1 MLKQLSIKNY
11 ALIKESTIAFPKG
24 FTVITGE
31 TGAGKSIL
39 LGALG
44 LVLGNRAETDALY
57 DKTKKCIVEGVFD
70 ISEYQLNAFFTENDI
85 DFEKETSIRR
95 EISSEGK
102 SRAFI
107 NDTPVNL
114 SVLKSLSEKLID
126 VHSQHETLL
135 INQSSFQFKIVD
147 SFANTKTELVQFHE
161 AFVEYTK
168 NKKQLN
174 ELKEKETQL
183 KKELDY
189 IQFQFKELDELSPV
203 DEELAQLETDSETLE
218 NAESIKANL
227 HVIFEALNG
236 DNESAVTKINSLKS
250 IASQLTKYGDKY
262 EELNKRI
269 NAAIAELKDIAEESA
284 DLNDKVIF
292 DPEKLGI
299 VNDRID
305 AYNKQLKKHG
315 ANSEAELLK
324 LKEEFEEKIN
334 TIENFDE
341 EVARLEKQ
349 LNTSLKKTTDLAKAI
364 SKKRKEALP
373 NIEKGI
379 KEMLE
384 QLSMP
389 NAIFKIELNEKTE
402 LDTNGLNTL
411 KFIFSGNKGNDFKEL
426 HKVASGGELSRLMLC
441 IKAMVAKLT
450 SLPAII
456 FDEIDT
462 GVSGDVADKIG
473 IILKAMGTDMQVISI
488 THLPQIASKGDN
500 HLFVYKDDSS
510 DKTISK
516 IKTISA
522 EERVNE
528 IAKMLSSGKPGEAAL
543 NNAREL
549 LYSK

>member
-70 ISEYQLNAFFTENDI
+70 ISEYQLNAFFAENDI

-161 AFVEYTK
+161 AFVEYAK

-174 ELKEKETQL
+174 ELKERETQL

-364 SKKRKEALP
+364 SKKRNEALP

-389 NAIFKIELNEKTE
+389 NAIFKIELNEKSE

-411 KFIFSGNKGNDFKEL
+411 KFLFSANKGNDFKEL

>member
-44 LVLGNRAETDALY
+44 LVLGNRAETDTLY

-70 ISEYQLNAFFTENDI
+70 ISEYQLNTFFAENDI
-85 DFEKETSIRR
+85 DYEKETSIRR
-95 EISSEGK
+95 EISTEGK

-161 AFVEYTK
+161 AFLEYTK
-168 NKKQLN
+168 NKKQLS

-189 IQFQFKELDELSPV
+189 IQFQFKELDELSPI
-203 DEELAQLETDSETLE
+203 EGELAQLETDSETLE

-236 DNESAVTKINSLKS
+236 DNESAVSKINSLKS
-250 IASQLTKYGDKY
+250 IANQLTKYGSKY
-262 EELNKRI
+262 DELNKRI

-334 TIENFDE
+334 TIENFDD

-349 LNTSLKKTTDLAKAI
+349 LNTSLKKTTDLAKSI

-402 LDTNGLNTL
+402 LDANGLNTL
-411 KFIFSGNKGNDFKEL
+411 KFLFSANKGNDFKEL

-549 LYSK
+549 LNAS

>member
-70 ISEYQLNAFFTENDI
+70 ISEYQLNAFFAENDI
-85 DFEKETSIRR
+85 DFEKETNIRR

-411 KFIFSGNKGNDFKEL
+411 KFLFSANKGNDFKEL

-441 IKAMVAKLT
+441 VKAMVAKLT

>member
-70 ISEYQLNAFFTENDI
+70 ISEYQLNAFFAENDI

-161 AFVEYTK
+161 AFVEYAK

-174 ELKEKETQL
+174 ELKERETQL

-315 ANSEAELLK
+315 ANSETELLK

-341 EVARLEKQ
+341 EVERLEKQ
-349 LNTSLKKTTDLAKAI
+349 LNTSLKKTTDLAKSI

-373 NIEKGI
+373 NIENGI

-411 KFIFSGNKGNDFKEL
+411 KFLFSANKGNDFKEL

>member
-70 ISEYQLNAFFTENDI
+70 ISEYQLNAFFAENDI

-95 EISSEGK
+95 EISTEGK

-147 SFANTKTELVQFHE
+147 SFANTKAELVQFHE

-168 NKKQLN
+168 NKKQLS
-174 ELKEKETQL
+174 ELREKETQL

-189 IQFQFKELDELSPV
+189 IQFQFKELDELSPI
-203 DEELAQLETDSETLE
+203 EGELAELETDSETLE

-227 HVIFEALNG
+227 HLIFEALNG
-236 DNESAVTKINSLKS
+236 DNESAVSKINSLKS
-250 IASQLTKYGDKY
+250 IANQLTKYGNKY
-262 EELNKRI
+262 EELNNRI

-334 TIENFDE
+334 TIENFDD
-341 EVARLEKQ
+341 EVAKLEKQ
-349 LNTSLKKTTDLAKAI
+349 LSASLKKTTDLAKSI

-373 NIEKGI
+373 TIEKGI

-389 NAIFKIELNEKTE
+389 NAIFKIELNEKTD
-402 LDTNGLNTL
+402 LDANGLNTL
-411 KFIFSGNKGNDFKEL
+411 KFLFSANKGNDFKEL

-516 IKTISA
+516 IKSISA

-549 LYSK
+549 LNSN

>member
-11 ALIKESTIAFPKG
+11 ALIEESTIAFPKG

-57 DKTKKCIVEGVFD
+57 DKTKKCIVEGTFD
-70 ISEYQLNAFFTENDI
+70 ISTYQLEDFFSQNDI
-85 DFEKETSIRR
+85 DFEKETNIRR
-95 EISSEGK
+95 EISPEGK

-107 NDTPVNL
+107 NDTPTNL
-114 SVLKSLSEKLID
+114 SVVKALSERLID

-147 SFANTKTELVQFHE
+147 SFANTKAELVDFYT
-161 AFVEYTK
+161 AFSEYTK
-168 NKKQLN
+168 NKKQLS

-189 IQFQFKELDELSPV
+189 IQFQFDELSELSPV
-203 DEELAQLETDSETLE
+203 TGELTQLETESETVG

-227 HVIFEALNG
+227 HIIFETLNG
-236 DNESAVTKINSLKS
+236 DNESAVTKLNSLRS

-269 NAAIAELKDIAEESA
+269 NAAIVELKDLAEETA

-292 DPEKLGI
+292 DPERLII

-305 AYNKQLKKHG
+305 AYNRQLKKHG
-315 ANSEAELLK
+315 ANSEAELIS
-324 LKEEFEEKIN
+324 LKEEFEAKIN

-341 EVARLEKQ
+341 EVSRLEK
-349 LNTSLKKTTDLAKAI
+349 LLAASLKKTTDIAKSI
-364 SKKRKEALP
+364 SKKRKDAIP
-373 NIEKGI
+373 GIEKGI
-379 KEMLE
+379 KQMLE

-389 NAIFKIELNEKTE
+389 NAVFKIELNEKTE
-402 LDTNGLNTL
+402 LDSNGLNTL
-411 KFIFSGNKGNDFKEL
+411 KFLFSANKGNDFKEL

-473 IILKAMGTDMQVISI
+473 IILKGMGIDMQVISI
-488 THLPQIASKGDN
+488 THLPQIASKGDH

-510 DKTISK
+510 VKTISK
-516 IKTISA
+516 IKSITK
-522 EERVNE
+522 EDRVTE
-528 IAKMLSSGKPGEAAL
+528 IAKMLSTGNPGEAAI

-549 LYSK
+549 LNAS

>member
-161 AFVEYTK
+161 AFVEYAK

-174 ELKEKETQL
+174 ELKERETQL

-227 HVIFEALNG
+227 HVIFEAING

-284 DLNDKVIF
+284 GLNDKVIF

-315 ANSEAELLK
+315 TNSEAELLK
-324 LKEEFEEKIN
+324 LKDEFEEKIN

-341 EVARLEKQ
+341 ELARLEKQ

-364 SKKRKEALP
+364 SKKRKEAIP

-411 KFIFSGNKGNDFKEL
+411 KFLFSANKGNDFKEL

-473 IILKAMGTDMQVISI
+473 IILKAMGIDMQVISI

-500 HLFVYKDDSS
+500 HLFVYKDDSN

-549 LYSK
+549 LNSN

>member
-161 AFVEYTK
+161 AFVEYAK

-341 EVARLEKQ
+341 ELARLEKQ

-364 SKKRKEALP
+364 SKKRKEAIP

-384 QLSMP
+384 QLSMS

-411 KFIFSGNKGNDFKEL
+411 KFLFTANKGNDFKEL

-500 HLFVYKDDSS
+500 HLFVYKDDSN

-549 LYSK
+549 LNSK

>member
-70 ISEYQLNAFFTENDI
+70 ISEYQLNAFFAENDV

-95 EISSEGK
+95 EISTEGK

-135 INQSSFQFKIVD
+135 INQSAFQFKIVD
-147 SFANTKTELVQFHE
+147 SFANTKTELSQFHD

-168 NKKQLN
+168 NKKQLS

-189 IQFQFKELDELSPV
+189 IQFQFKELDELSPI
-203 DEELAQLETDSETLE
+203 EGELSQLETDSETLE

-236 DNESAVTKINSLKS
+236 DNESAVSKINSLKS
-250 IASQLTKYGDKY
+250 IANQLTKYGSKY

-269 NAAIAELKDIAEESA
+269 NAAIAEIKDIAEESV

-292 DPEKLGI
+292 NPEKLGI

-305 AYNKQLKKHG
+305 AYNRQLKKHG

-324 LKEEFEEKIN
+324 LKEEFEEKIS

-341 EVARLEKQ
+341 EVARLQKQ
-349 LNTSLKKTTDLAKAI
+349 LNTSLTKTTDLAKSI

-379 KEMLE
+379 KKMLE

-402 LDTNGLNTL
+402 LDANGLNTL
-411 KFIFSGNKGNDFKEL
+411 KFLFSANKGNDFKEL

-473 IILKAMGTDMQVISI
+473 IILKAMGADMQVISI

-510 DKTISK
+510 DKTISR
-516 IKTISA
+516 IKTITA

-549 LYSK
+549 LNAS

>member
-1 MLKQLSIKNY
+1 M
-11 ALIKESTIAFPKG
+11 ESTIAFPKG

-70 ISEYQLNAFFTENDI
+70 ISEYQLNAFFAENDI

-95 EISSEGK
+95 EISAEGK

-147 SFANTKTELVQFHE
+147 SFANTKTELIQFHD

-236 DNESAVTKINSLKS
+236 DNESAVSKINSLKS

-341 EVARLEKQ
+341 ELARLEKQ
-349 LNTSLKKTTDLAKAI
+349 LNTSLKKTTDLAKSI
-364 SKKRKEALP
+364 SKKRKEAIP

-389 NAIFKIELNEKTE
+389 NAIFKIELNEKTD
-402 LDTNGLNTL
+402 LDANGLNTL
-411 KFIFSGNKGNDFKEL
+411 KFLFSANKGNDFKEL

-473 IILKAMGTDMQVISI
+473 IILKTMGTDMQVISI

-549 LYSK
+549 LNSN

>member
-70 ISEYQLNAFFTENDI
+70 ISEYQLNAFFAENDI

-161 AFVEYTK
+161 AFVEYAK

-174 ELKEKETQL
+174 ELKERETQL

-324 LKEEFEEKIN
+324 LKDEFEEKIN

-364 SKKRKEALP
+364 SKKRNEALP

-411 KFIFSGNKGNDFKEL
+411 KFLFSANKGNDFKEL

>member
-11 ALIKESTIAFPKG
+11 ALIMESTIAFPKG

-70 ISEYQLNAFFTENDI
+70 ISEYQLNAFFAENDI

-95 EISSEGK
+95 EISAEGK

-147 SFANTKTELVQFHE
+147 SFANTKTELIQFHD

-236 DNESAVTKINSLKS
+236 DNESAVSKINSLKS

-341 EVARLEKQ
+341 ELARLEKQ
-349 LNTSLKKTTDLAKAI
+349 LNTSLKKTTDLAKSI
-364 SKKRKEALP
+364 SKKRKEAIP

-389 NAIFKIELNEKTE
+389 NAIFKIELNEKTD
-402 LDTNGLNTL
+402 LDANGLNTL
-411 KFIFSGNKGNDFKEL
+411 KFLFSANKGNDFKEL

-473 IILKAMGTDMQVISI
+473 IILKTMGTDMQVISI

-549 LYSK
+549 LNSN

>member
-203 DEELAQLETDSETLE
+203 DEELAQLETESETLE

>member
-70 ISEYQLNAFFTENDI
+70 ISEYQLNTFFAENDI

-95 EISSEGK
+95 EISTEGK

-147 SFANTKTELVQFHE
+147 SFANTKAELVQFHE
-161 AFVEYTK
+161 AFLEYTK
-168 NKKQLN
+168 NKKQLS

-189 IQFQFKELDELSPV
+189 IQFQFKELDELSPI
-203 DEELAQLETDSETLE
+203 EGELAQLETDSETLE

-236 DNESAVTKINSLKS
+236 DNESAVSKINSLKS
-250 IASQLTKYGDKY
+250 IANQLTKYGSKY
-262 EELNKRI
+262 DELNKRI
-269 NAAIAELKDIAEESA
+269 NAVIAELKDIAEESA
-284 DLNDKVIF
+284 NLNDKVIF

-349 LNTSLKKTTDLAKAI
+349 LSASLKKTTDLAKSI

-402 LDTNGLNTL
+402 LDANGLNTL
-411 KFIFSGNKGNDFKEL
+411 KFLFSANKGNDFKEL

-549 LYSK
+549 LNAS

>member
-70 ISEYQLNAFFTENDI
+70 ISEYQLNAFFAENDI

-161 AFVEYTK
+161 AFVEYAK

-174 ELKEKETQL
+174 ELKERETQL

-324 LKEEFEEKIN
+324 LKDEFEEKIN

-341 EVARLEKQ
+341 ELARLEKQ

-364 SKKRKEALP
+364 SKKRNEALP

-411 KFIFSGNKGNDFKEL
+411 KFLFSANKGNDFKEL

>member
-11 ALIKESTIAFPKG
+11 ALIKESNIAFPKG

-57 DKTKKCIVEGVFD
+57 DKTKKCIVEGIFD
-70 ISEYQLNAFFTENDI
+70 ISEYQLNSFFTENDI
-85 DFEKETSIRR
+85 DFENETSIRR
-95 EISSEGK
+95 EISPEGK

-114 SVLKSLSEKLID
+114 SVLKNLSEKLID

-147 SFANTKTELVQFHE
+147 SFANTKSELLQFQE
-161 AFVEYTK
+161 TFAEYTK
-168 NKKQLN
+168 TKKSLN

-189 IQFQFKELDELSPV
+189 IQFQFNELDELSPL
-203 DEELAQLETDSETLE
+203 DGELAQLETDSETLE

-227 HVIFEALNG
+227 HAIFEVLNG
-236 DNESAVTKINSLKS
+236 DNESAVSKINSLKS
-250 IASQLTKYGDKY
+250 IANQLTKYGSKY
-262 EELNKRI
+262 EELNQRI
-269 NAAIAELKDIAEESA
+269 NAAIAEIKDIAEESA
-284 DLNDKVIF
+284 DLNDKIVF

-315 ANSEAELLK
+315 VNSEAELIQ
-324 LKEEFEEKIN
+324 LKEEFEKKIS

-349 LNTSLKKTTDLAKAI
+349 LAASLKKTTDLAKSI

-373 NIEKGI
+373 GIEKGI

-389 NAIFKIELNEKTE
+389 NAIFKIELTEKTE
-402 LDTNGLNTL
+402 LDSNGLNAL
-411 KFIFSGNKGNDFKEL
+411 KFLFSANKGNDFKEL

-473 IILKAMGTDMQVISI
+473 IILKNMGVSMQVISI

-516 IKTISA
+516 IKAIVS

-549 LYSK
+549 LNSN

>member
-70 ISEYQLNAFFTENDI
+70 ISEYQLNAFFAENDI

-161 AFVEYTK
+161 AFVEYAK

-227 HVIFEALNG
+227 HIIFEAING

-324 LKEEFEEKIN
+324 LKDEFEEKIN

-341 EVARLEKQ
+341 ELARLEKQ

-411 KFIFSGNKGNDFKEL
+411 KFLFSANKGNDFKEL

-473 IILKAMGTDMQVISI
+473 IILKAMGTEMQVISI

-500 HLFVYKDDSS
+500 HLFVYKDDSN

-549 LYSK
+549 LNAS

>member
-11 ALIKESTIAFPKG
+11 ALIEESIITFPKG

-57 DKTKKCIVEGVFD
+57 DKTKKCIVEGTFD
-70 ISEYQLNAFFTENDI
+70 ISTYQLEDFFSQNDI
-85 DFEKETSIRR
+85 DFEKETTIRR
-95 EISSEGK
+95 EISTEGK

-114 SVLKSLSEKLID
+114 SVVKTLSERLID

-147 SFANTKTELVQFHE
+147 SFANTKTELIQFHE

-168 NKKQLN
+168 NKKQLS

-189 IQFQFKELDELSPV
+189 IQFQFDELSELSPV
-203 DEELAQLETDSETLE
+203 IDELTQLETESETVG
-218 NAESIKANL
+218 NAESIKGNL
-227 HVIFEALNG
+227 HIVFEALNG
-236 DNESAVTKINSLKS
+236 DNESAVTKLNSLRS

-269 NAAIAELKDIAEESA
+269 NAVIAELKDLAEETS

-292 DPEKLGI
+292 DPERLVI

-305 AYNKQLKKHG
+305 AYNRQLKKHG
-315 ANSEAELLK
+315 ANSEAELIN
-324 LKEEFEEKIN
+324 LKEEFEAKIN

-341 EVARLEKQ
+341 EVARLEK
-349 LNTSLKKTTDLAKAI
+349 LLTASLKKTTDIAKSI
-364 SKKRKEALP
+364 SKKRKEAIP
-373 NIEKGI
+373 GIEKGI
-379 KEMLE
+379 KQMLE

-389 NAIFKIELNEKTE
+389 NAVFKIELNEKTE

-411 KFIFSGNKGNDFKEL
+411 KFLFSANKGNDFKEL

-473 IILKAMGTDMQVISI
+473 IILKGMGSDMQVISI
-488 THLPQIASKGDN
+488 THLPQIASKGDH

-510 DKTISK
+510 TKTISK
-516 IKTISA
+516 IKAITK
-522 EERVNE
+522 EERVTE
-528 IAKMLSSGKPGEAAL
+528 IAKMLSTGNPGEAAI

-549 LYSK
+549 LNAS